1 MAPRRSSAATPFLL
15 ATVFALLLL
24 PSFSHAVI
32 LTVEG
37 KVTRVSDGDSIIV
50 ETAEETKLRTRL
62 YGIDAPEVRQGK
74 KIGQPFGEDA
84 KRALSGMILG
94 KKVRLE
100 IIDVDRYRRMV
111 GIVYLDGKNV
121 NEEMVRL
128 GLAWA
133 YRRYLDA
140 PYASEFIGAE
150 EEAREKGLG
159 LWQEPNPVPPWEFR
173 RRTRR

>member
-1 MAPRRSSAATPFLL
+1 
-15 ATVFALLLL
+15 
-24 PSFSHAVI
+24 
-32 LTVEG
+32 
-37 KVTRVSDGDSIIV
+37 
-50 ETAEETKLRTRL
+50 
-62 YGIDAPEVRQGK
+62 
-74 KIGQPFGEDA
+74 
-84 KRALSGMILG
+84 LG

-100 IIDVDRYRRMV
+100 IIDIDRYRRMV

-159 LWQEPNPVPPWEFR
+159 LWQQPNPVPPWEFR
-173 RRTRR
+173 RKTRR

>member
-1 MAPRRSSAATPFLL
+1 MMPRRSHSATSFLL
-15 ATVFALLLL
+15 AAVFALLLL
-24 PSFSHAVI
+24 PSSSHAVI

-37 KVTRVSDGDSIIV
+37 KVTRVSDGDSVIV
-50 ETAEETKLRTRL
+50 VTAEGTRLRTRL
-62 YGIDAPEVRQGK
+62 YGIDAPEVRHGRK
-74 KIGQPFGEDA
+74 VGQPFGEVA
-84 KRALSGMILG
+84 KQALSGMILG
-94 KKVRLE
+94 EKVRLE

-159 LWQEPNPVPPWEFR
+159 LWQQPNPVPPWEFR
-173 RRTRR
+173 RKTRR

>member
-1 MAPRRSSAATPFLL
+1 MMRRQFHIVIWS
-15 ATVFALLLL
+15 LLLL
-24 PSFSHAVI
+24 LLALPSHAVI
-32 LTVEG
+32 RTVEG
-37 KVTRVSDGDSIIV
+37 TVMRVSDGDSVIV

-62 YGIDAPEVRQGK
+62 YGIDAPEIRYGK
-74 KIGQPFGEDA
+74 KVGQPFGEDA
-84 KRALSGMILG
+84 KQALSKMILG

-100 IIDVDRYRRMV
+100 IIDIDRYRRMV
-111 GIVYLDGKNV
+111 GIVYLDGKNI

-150 EEAREKGLG
+150 KEAREKGLG
-159 LWQEPNPVPPWEFR
+159 LWQEPNPMPPWEFR

>member
-1 MAPRRSSAATPFLL
+1 MMRRHLRVPIWP
-15 ATVFALLLL
+15 LLLL
-24 PSFSHAVI
+24 LFALPSHAVI
-32 LTVEG
+32 RTVEG
-37 KVTRVSDGDSIIV
+37 TVTRVSDGDSVIV
-50 ETAEETKLRTRL
+50 VTAEETKLRTRL
-62 YGIDAPEVRQGK
+62 YGIDAPEVRHGK
-74 KIGQPFGEDA
+74 KVGQPFGEDA
-84 KRALSGMILG
+84 KRALSEMILG

-100 IIDVDRYRRMV
+100 IIDIDRYRRMV
-111 GIVYLDGKNV
+111 GIVYLDGKNI

-150 EEAREKGLG
+150 QEAREKGLG
-159 LWQEPNPVPPWEFR
+159 LWQEPNPMPPWEFR